1 MPALAARRQASA
13 GHARSSGSGE
23 FRSASISKLRDT
35 DPGVRGRGA
44 IAEADASRGAPC
56 ASMMLRGLDS
66 DPTTGGGGCYQNRSA
81 ELRLCLATLRFAAS
95 SCFIA
100 CSPGT
105 PPATPWPQALPCSLA
120 GCTLCAC
127 SAQVPHLHRSD
138 KSLGPCTPLST
149 CSTFTWAR
157 LGLPHDHSPGRLP
170 LQHTHC
176 HWMTSLLVDIG
187 PIQLIQSFM
196 QAPVQPM
203 HQAICLP
210 FADQFNTTR
219 PEWVPA
225 LAARRQASAG
235 MPGVLGPV
243 SFGALAS

>member
-1 MPALAARRQASA
+1 MGRA
-13 GHARSSGSGE
+13 G
-23 FRSASISKLRDT
+23 
-35 DPGVRGRGA
+35 
-44 IAEADASRGAPC
+44 
-56 ASMMLRGLDS
+56 
-66 DPTTGGGGCYQNRSA
+66 
-81 ELRLCLATLRFAAS
+81 
-95 SCFIA
+95 
-100 CSPGT
+100 
-105 PPATPWPQALPCSLA
+105 PQALPCSLA

-138 KSLGPCTPLST
+138 KSLRPCTPLST

-196 QAPVQPM
+196 QAPVRPM
-203 HQAICLP
+203 RQAVCSP

-219 PEWVPA
+219 PERVPA

-235 MPGVLGPV
+235 TPGVLGPV
-243 SFGALAS
+243 SFGALASRNCGTLTPACVAAERSPKLTPAAVHHVPVRRCAVWILTPPPAVVDATKTAAQS

>member
-1 MPALAARRQASA
+1 MASERSPKLTPAAV
-13 GHARSSGSGE
+13 HHV
-23 FRSASISKLRDT
+23 
-35 DPGVRGRGA
+35 PVRC
-44 IAEADASRGAPC
+44 C
-56 ASMMLRGLDS
+56 AVWDS
-66 DPTTGGGGCYQNRSA
+66 DPTTGGGGCYQNCSA

-176 HWMTSLLVDIG
+176 HWMTSLLADIG

-196 QAPVQPM
+196 QAPVRPM
-203 HQAICLP
+203 RQAAIC
-210 FADQFNTTR
+210 
-219 PEWVPA
+219 
-225 LAARRQASAG
+225 
-235 MPGVLGPV
+235 
-243 SFGALAS
+243 

>member
-1 MPALAARRQASA
+1 MGRA
-13 GHARSSGSGE
+13 G
-23 FRSASISKLRDT
+23 
-35 DPGVRGRGA
+35 
-44 IAEADASRGAPC
+44 
-56 ASMMLRGLDS
+56 
-66 DPTTGGGGCYQNRSA
+66 
-81 ELRLCLATLRFAAS
+81 
-95 SCFIA
+95 
-100 CSPGT
+100 
-105 PPATPWPQALPCSLA
+105 PQALPCSLA

-176 HWMTSLLVDIG
+176 HWMTSLLADIG

-196 QAPVQPM
+196 QAPVRPM
-203 HQAICLP
+203 RQAVCSP

-219 PEWVPA
+219 PERVPA

-235 MPGVLGPV
+235 TPGVLGP
-243 SFGALAS
+243 GLASEEGDAKVQTCTIHVPTRKLRIAASELLSWCWQQIFVSQNESFPPTLDPIKLSTASSLPGLTSGLALPSCKFKCRQRLLKWRRTCTKHDRQNKTT